1 MTAATQ
7 AVAGSRAELHPVG
20 RAGDIP
26 FMEGRSVTV
35 AGRRIAVFRTAE
47 GFRAVDAA
55 CPHEGGP
62 LSDGIV
68 ADSCV
73 TCPLHNWRIDLTTG
87 EVVAGGE
94 GRVGTYEVVER
105 DGLLLIRIEQ
115 EPVPA

>member
-1 MTAATQ
+1 MTAATE

-35 AGRRIAVFRTAE
+35 AGRRIAVFRTAD
-47 GFRAVDAA
+47 GFHAVDAA
-55 CPHEGGP
+55 CPHVGGP

-68 ADSCV
+68 AVSCV

-87 EVVAGGE
+87 DVVSGGE
-94 GRVGTYEVVER
+94 GRVRTYDVVER
-105 DGLLLIRIEQ
+105 DGELLVGIE
-115 EPVPA
+115 EPAAA